1 MPWIIFVIITLVN
14 ALVSKSFSNLIACF
28 PLGWEV
34 LYSGV
39 LAAEWV
45 DHLFPC
51 KIFLPIEC
59 PVSFIYQ
66 YEYIIWYSMILFVRW
81 MPQVLKKWKLRGHF
95 SQDVIGCKTQV
106 AFINSDCSA
115 LMPRM
120 NKGNRWQQTLRNSS
134 EKEQVYSGVFRPQY
148 FLTFQVSRTGKKTKG
163 LMSIWDPVFYH
174 HKTLVHHTRKR
185 HFKNSTI
192 YLRLF
197 KQLWQAWSSLSEGIM
212 LTITSTYNRQENDKT
227 NIKILCN

>member
-14 ALVSKSFSNLIACF
+14 TLVSKSFSNLIACF

-120 NKGNRWQQTLRNSS
+120 NKGNRWQQTLETVVKKNKYTVASS
-134 EKEQVYSGVFRPQY
+134 GHNTFSHFRFREQERKPKGWCQSEIQCSTITKPWSTIQ
-148 FLTFQVSRTGKKTKG
+148 GKDI
-163 LMSIWDPVFYH
+163 L
-174 HKTLVHHTRKR
+174 KTLQFT
-185 HFKNSTI
+185 SDC
-192 YLRLF
+192 
-197 KQLWQAWSSLSEGIM
+197 SSSC
-212 LTITSTYNRQENDKT
+212 DKHEA
-227 NIKILCN
+227 L